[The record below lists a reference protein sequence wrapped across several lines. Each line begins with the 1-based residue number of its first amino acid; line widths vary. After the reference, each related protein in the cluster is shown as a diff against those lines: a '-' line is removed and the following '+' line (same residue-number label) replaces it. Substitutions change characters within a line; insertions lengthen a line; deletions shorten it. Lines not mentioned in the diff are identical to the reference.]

1 MTIAAT
7 LARKLHE
14 TLGEEAADAMVDW
27 MHRVDTGRSEL
38 RELNEWNFERFEAK
52 LDARAGELHGRIDTA
67 VAELNGKVETCR
79 VELSGKIDTRIEGV
93 RREMQTGFARLETA
107 IERQKVDLTRWAIG
121 FWLISLVALVGT
133 LAALA
138 RLPR

>member
-7 LARKLHE
+7 LARRLHE

-52 LDARAGELHGRIDTA
+52 LDARAGELHGR
-67 VAELNGKVETCR
+67 
-79 VELSGKIDTRIEGV
+79 
-93 RREMQTGFARLETA
+93 
-107 IERQKVDLTRWAIG
+107 KVDLTRWAIG
-121 FWLISLVALVGT
+121 FWLISLVALEGT